1 MILEYSLSWGRT
13 RNKHTKVMKKIV
25 LAVMVVCAVAC
36 ANADDKKAEKIILK
50 GKPQTV
56 QVQQDAEN
64 APLIVVEGK
73 VFEGDLKEIA
83 PETIES
89 MTVLKNAEATETYG
103 EAGKNGVIV
112 ITLKKEVE

>member
-1 MILEYSLSWGRT
+1 
-13 RNKHTKVMKKIV
+13 MKKIL
-25 LAVMVVCAVAC
+25 LAVMVVCAVGC
-36 ANADDKKAEKIILK
+36 VNADEKKAEKLVIK
-50 GKPQTV
+50 GEPKAV

-73 VFEGDLKEIA
+73 VYEGDLKEIA

-89 MTVLKNAEATETYG
+89 MTVLKNADATAAYG

-112 ITLKKEVE
+112 ITLKKEAE